1 MNGLNFNGKNSK
13 DFGFVMKSENRQLIP
28 EIHRQTVQ
36 VTGLHGLVDFE
47 KDTYAPREIMVLL
60 QYIYKNTSMLMQHLE
75 QVGAWLHS
83 DGKYHDLYFDDQPD
97 RVYRAKL
104 GTRVDVSPNNKN
116 IALQVSFICNPPF
129 PYVNGVPL
137 TPEDIIWNTAEPD
150 EGQWIQTF
158 TESGVMR
165 FTNPGTSSVKPV
177 IKLIGY
183 FEEITLECDGQ
194 TWHYTAPLV
203 YDGIV
208 IDCDAETVTRM
219 SDGESLFPDVDPS
232 ADDYFELPAG
242 QVEIEVT
249 ATGIGAF
256 PDSLTIAVEFDGVIA

>member
-1 MNGLNFNGKNSK
+1 MNGLNYNGKNSK

-47 KDTYAPREIMVLL
+47 RDTYGVKEITVLL

-83 DGKYHDLYFDDQPD
+83 DGQYHDLYFDDQPD

-104 GTRVDVSPNNKN
+104 GTRVDVSPNNRN

-137 TPEDIIWNTAEPD
+137 TPEDILWNTAELD
-150 EGQWIQTF
+150 GNQWIQTF
-158 TESGVMR
+158 TSSGVMR
-165 FTNPGTSSVKPV
+165 FTNPGTSSVKPL

-183 FEEITLECDGQ
+183 FDEITLECGSQ
-194 TWHYTAPLV
+194 TWHYTAQLL
-203 YDGIV
+203 YDGIK
-208 IDCDAETVTRM
+208 IDCENETVTRM
-219 SDGESLFPDVDPS
+219 SDGSNLFPYVDPS

-242 QVEIEVT
+242 QVEIDVT
-249 ATGIGAF
+249 ASGIGAF
-256 PDSLTIAVEFDGVIA
+256 PDNLTIVVEFDGVIA